1 MSFLESPSFRYSFPV
16 VLLVAGFIAVVSR
29 IVYIQLNLL
38 EKNPTTPNRTMFYET
53 KGLRGGIYS
62 ADKNAAPF
70 AKSIPLR
77 FYYLDSR
84 AEIVDVYKK
93 KGKLEKAIDTIAN
106 ALELPREKVVAAYNS
121 KSRNYFLKK
130 TSDNTPY
137 NLLSGPQ
144 RQPGLKIEEI
154 DVRQYPFGQ
163 TAVHVV
169 GCLNKDSSNRVGV
182 CGIELSHHKHL
193 LPIAGQVRGFKTAKR
208 REVRALRTL
217 DIEPKD
223 GHDIHLTI
231 IPEIQCHMEEALYD
245 GLTNSQA
252 EAGWAIAMDVK
263 TGAVLAMAS
272 LPTFEPETF
281 NKFPKENYRNRA
293 ISFNY
298 EPGSVMKTITAAAA
312 LNEGTSSP
320 DKTYYTEKS
329 AWYYCGKV
337 LHESHKMDDYLSLR
351 DALVHSSNITYAKV
365 GLEIGYKRLR
375 EYMLDFGF
383 GAKTGIDLPSEEGGL
398 IGNLKNW
405 ERDKLKWSRAPIGQ
419 GVAVTAIQL
428 CSAYA
433 AIGND
438 GVLMRPYVISKIVS
452 RDGEEI
458 YKHSPVEV
466 NRVIRPEVARELR
479 KMMLGVAKRGGTARR
494 AAIPGYTIAGK
505 TGTAQM
511 PGPNKRG
518 YSSTDF
524 WGTFVGI
531 IPATT
536 PRLAIL
542 VTYQKGNRKIRM
554 NQGGQNAAP
563 VFKRIAEMAMRYLEV
578 APDFPDEI
586 PEYQED

>member
-1 MSFLESPSFRYSFPV
+1 MRFWDIPAFRYLVPV
-16 VLLVAGFIAVVSR
+16 IIIVAGFFAVGPR
-29 IVYIQLNLL
+29 LIFIRLNLL
-38 EKNPTTPNRTMFYET
+38 EKKPTSPKRTFFNET

-84 AEIVDVYKK
+84 AEIIEVVKK
-93 KGKLEKAIDTIAN
+93 KGKFEEGIDKIAQG
-106 ALELPREKVVAAYNS
+106 LELPREKIVEAYNS
-121 KSRNYFLKK
+121 RSRNYFLKK
-130 TSDNTPY
+130 TSDNNSYKTLNFPR
-137 NLLSGPQ
+137 PA
-144 RQPGLKIEEI
+144 GLKIEEV

-169 GCLNKDSSNRVGV
+169 GCLNRDMSNRVGI
-182 CGIELSHHKHL
+182 CGIELSQHKHL
-193 LPIAGQVRGFKTAKR
+193 LPIAGQVRGFKTANR
-208 REVRALRTL
+208 REVRSLRTL
-217 DIEPKD
+217 DIEAKD
-223 GHDIHLTI
+223 GNDIHLTI
-231 IPEIQCHMEEALYD
+231 IPEIQCCMEEALYD

-272 LPTFEPETF
+272 LPTFDPDTF
-281 NKFPKENYRNRA
+281 TKFPKENYKNRA
-293 ISFNY
+293 IGYTY

-320 DKTYYTEKS
+320 NKTYYTEKGL
-329 AWYYCGKV
+329 WFYRGTL

-351 DALVHSSNITYAKV
+351 DGLVHSSNITYAKV
-365 GLEIGYKRLR
+365 GLELGYKKLR
-375 EYMLDFGF
+375 EYMLMFGF
-383 GAKTGIDLPSEEGGL
+383 GSRTGIDLPGEDAGI
-398 IGNLKNW
+398 IGSLKRWN
-405 ERDKLKWSRAPIGQ
+405 EDAVKWSRAPIGQ

-433 AIGND
+433 AIAND
-438 GVLMRPYVISKIVS
+438 GILMRPYVISKIVS
-452 RDGEEI
+452 SDGEEI
-458 YKHSPVEV
+458 YRHSPVEV
-466 NRVIRPEVARELR
+466 RRVIRPEVAREVR

-511 PGPNKRG
+511 PGPNRKG
-518 YSSTDF
+518 YSKTDF
-524 WGTFVGI
+524 WGSFIGI

-536 PRLAIL
+536 PRLVIL

-578 APDFPDEI
+578 TPDLPDEI
-586 PEYQED
+586 PEYSED

>member
-1 MSFLESPSFRYSFPV
+1 MRFWDIPTFRYLIPV
-16 VLLVAGFIAVVSR
+16 IIIVAGFFAVGPRLVFIR
-29 IVYIQLNLL
+29 LNLL
-38 EKNPTTPNRTMFYET
+38 EKKPVSPKRTLFYET

-84 AEIVDVYKK
+84 AEIIEKVKK
-93 KGKLEKAIDTIAN
+93 RGKFEKTIDKIAQG
-106 ALELPREKVVAAYNS
+106 LELPREKIVKAYNS
-121 KSRNYFLKK
+121 GSRNYFLKK
-130 TSDNTPY
+130 TSDNNSYKALNYPR
-137 NLLSGPQ
+137 PA
-144 RQPGLKIEEI
+144 GLKIEEV

-163 TAVHVV
+163 TAAHVV
-169 GCLNKDSSNRVGV
+169 GCLNKDMSNRVGI
-182 CGIELSHHKHL
+182 CGIERSHHKHL
-193 LPIAGQVRGFKTAKR
+193 LPISGQVRGFRTATR
-208 REVRALRTL
+208 REVRSLRTL
-217 DIEPKD
+217 DIEAKD
-223 GHDIHLTI
+223 GHDIYLTI
-231 IPEIQCHMEEALYD
+231 VPEIQCHMEEALYN

-252 EAGWAIAMDVK
+252 EAGWSIVMDVK

-281 NKFPKENYRNRA
+281 NKFPEKNYKNRA
-293 ISFNY
+293 IGFNY

-320 DKTYYTEKS
+320 DKKYYTEKG
-329 AWYYCGKV
+329 AWYYCGRI
-337 LHESHKMDDYLSLR
+337 LHESHRMDDYLSLR

-365 GLEIGYKRLR
+365 GLELGYKRLR
-375 EYMLDFGF
+375 QYMLDFGF
-383 GAKTGIDLPSEEGGL
+383 GAKTGIGLPAEEGGL
-398 IGNLKNW
+398 IGNLKKW
-405 ERDKLKWSRAPIGQ
+405 ETDKLKWSRAPIGQ

-433 AIGND
+433 AIAND
-438 GVLMRPYVISKIVS
+438 GILMRPYVISKIVS
-452 RDGEEI
+452 SDGEEI
-458 YKHSPVEV
+458 YRHSPVEV
-466 NRVIRPEVARELR
+466 RRVIRPEVAREVR

-494 AAIPGYTIAGK
+494 AAVPGYTIAGK

-511 PGPNKRG
+511 PGPNGRG

-524 WGTFVGI
+524 WGSFVGI

-536 PRLAIL
+536 PRLVIL

-563 VFKRIAEMAMRYLEV
+563 VFKQIAEMAMRYLEI

-586 PEYQED
+586 PEYSED

>member
-1 MSFLESPSFRYSFPV
+1 VLFWDNSRFRYVFPAII
-16 VLLVAGFIAVVSR
+16 LVAGFFAVATRLVF
-29 IVYIQLNLL
+29 IQFNLL
-38 EKNPTTPNRTMFYET
+38 DKNPNSPHRGLFYET

-70 AKSIPLR
+70 ACSIPLR
-77 FYYLDSR
+77 FYHLDPR
-84 AEIVDVYKK
+84 AEIVEETRK
-93 KGKLEKAIDTIAN
+93 KGKLGESIDRISKE
-106 ALELPREKVVAAYNS
+106 LDLPREFVEEAYKK
-121 KSRNYFLKK
+121 KSRHYFLKK
-130 TSDNTPY
+130 SSDNNAYKALFRPR
-137 NLLSGPQ
+137 PA
-144 RQPGLKIEEI
+144 GLKIDEI
-154 DVRQYPFGQ
+154 DVRQYPFGK

-169 GCLNKDSSNRVGV
+169 GCLNKDASNRVGV

-193 LPIAGQVRGFKTAKR
+193 LPISGQVKGFKTANR

-217 DIEPKD
+217 DIEAKN

-231 IPEIQCHMEEALYD
+231 IPEIQCEMEDALYE
-245 GLTNSQA
+245 GLTNAQA

-263 TGAVLAMAS
+263 TGAILAMAS

-281 NKFPKENYRNRA
+281 NKFPAKCYMNRA
-293 ISFNY
+293 IAFNY

-312 LNEGTSSP
+312 LNEGITSP
-320 DKTYYTEKS
+320 EKTYYTEKS

-337 LHESHKMDDYLSLR
+337 LHESHRMDDYLSLR
-351 DALVHSSNITYAKV
+351 DALVHSSNITYAKI
-365 GLEIGYKRLR
+365 GLELGPKTLW
-375 EYMLDFGF
+375 EYMRKFGL
-383 GAKTGIDLPSEEGGL
+383 GVKTGIDLPGEEGGIL
-398 IGNLKNW
+398 GNYKKW
-405 ERDKLKWSRAPIGQ
+405 DKLKWSRAPIGQ

-428 CSAYA
+428 CAAYA

-452 RDGEEI
+452 SDGEEI
-458 YKHSPVEV
+458 YRHSPVEV
-466 NRVIRPEVARELR
+466 HRVIKTDVARTMR

-494 AAIPGYTIAGK
+494 AAIPGYTVAGK

-511 PGPNKRG
+511 PGPNNRG

-524 WGTFVGI
+524 WGSFVGI

-563 VFKRIAEMAMRYLEV
+563 VFKRIATMATRYLEI
-578 APDFPDEI
+578 APDLPDEI
-586 PEYQED
+586 PEYPED